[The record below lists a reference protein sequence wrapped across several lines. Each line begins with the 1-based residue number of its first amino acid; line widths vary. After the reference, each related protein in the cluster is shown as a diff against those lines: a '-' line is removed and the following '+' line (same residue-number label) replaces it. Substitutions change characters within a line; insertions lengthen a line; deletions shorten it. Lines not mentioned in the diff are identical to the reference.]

1 MKKSW
6 QVSEKWPGLVSFSG
20 DKYVYMS
27 LFLLVWVCVGV
38 GVGEEG

>member
-27 LFLLVWVCVGV
+27 LFVFVLVLVKKDDRKH
-38 GVGEEG
+38 